1 MVTMKKRLLA
11 LGVAAGLL
19 MGCLPG
25 ALGAEENET
34 QKLENTYTNV
44 EEATGAIPGGAE
56 STSTNVEAEILT
68 RGEARDI
75 LLSAADDYAAL
86 TPEAL
91 LQGDEKGE
99 LHLDRELT
107 RAEAMVML
115 ERAFGGFEAPVGAN
129 ARMARSEERRVGK
142 EC

>member
-129 ARMARSEERRVGK
+129 ARMAS
-142 EC
+142 